1 VVVTVP
7 HAGVDENAVV
17 IGSSDAALAYIAML
31 RPRGLDEFT
40 GAAFVAGVEE
50 SMVVG
55 VERHVVGVIL
65 ASDVAWICG
74 ASEVKQHVRHDD
86 YDENGGLGEEADLGP
101 DLRKIQILGDGHD
114 QYEEDLESCVSHG
127 AY

>member
-1 VVVTVP
+1 MVTVP
-7 HAGVDENAVV
+7 HTGVDENAVV
-17 IGSSDAALAYIAML
+17 IGPGDAALTYIAVL

-40 GAAFVAGVEE
+40 GAALVAGVKK
-50 SMVVG
+50 SVVVG

-65 ASDVAWICG
+65 TSDVAWICG
-74 ASEVKQHVRHDD
+74 ASKVKQHIRHDD
-86 YDENGGLGEEADLGP
+86 CDENGELVEEADLGP
-101 DLRKIQILGDGHD
+101 DLRKIQILGYGHD